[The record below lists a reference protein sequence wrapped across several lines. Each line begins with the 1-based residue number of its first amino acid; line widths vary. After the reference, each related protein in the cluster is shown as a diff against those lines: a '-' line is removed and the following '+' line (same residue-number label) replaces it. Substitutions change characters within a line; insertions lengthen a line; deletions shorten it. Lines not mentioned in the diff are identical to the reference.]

1 MTYSRTLSIIL
12 VPIASLILTSC
23 TSQQTPIARSNPTHI
38 EKVVENTSSTSTGTT
53 AIGSTVTMEA
63 INGISVPP
71 EPDAVLNNATLA
83 GVDVNNNGV
92 RDDVE
97 RIIAQSSSS
106 KMIFDTSI
114 LYVKKLSSLIFLPT
128 PSTNEEATKMMLSP
142 ECVIEGNSQYL
153 VQIHFM
159 QVIFNTPERMTK
171 IKAISKLVPAMT
183 AQDVK
188 DYDCR
193 K

>member
-83 GVDVNNNGV
+83 GIDANNNRV

-97 RIIAQSSSS
+97 RMVAKIVSS
-106 KMIFDTSI
+106 KQQFENVLPIIQAYQIVI
-114 LYVKKLSSLIFLPT
+114 LAPT
-128 PSTNEEATKMMLSP
+128 PKNRE
-142 ECVIEGNSQYL
+142 
-153 VQIHFM
+153 
-159 QVIFNTPERMTK
+159 
-171 IKAISKLVPAMT
+171 
-183 AQDVK
+183 D
-188 DYDCR
+188 
-193 K
+193 

>member
-1 MTYSRTLSIIL
+1 M
-12 VPIASLILTSC
+12 
-23 TSQQTPIARSNPTHI
+23 
-38 EKVVENTSSTSTGTT
+38 
-53 AIGSTVTMEA
+53 
-63 INGISVPP
+63 
-71 EPDAVLNNATLA
+71 
-83 GVDVNNNGV
+83 

-128 PSTNEEATKMMLSP
+128 PSTNEEATKMFLSP

-153 VQIHFM
+153 VQIHFI

-183 AQDVK
+183 AQEIE
-188 DYDCR
+188 DYDCS